1 MMNQNKEY
9 EDMPVKE
16 KKKKQEL
23 REAGMDVNG
32 EFSMDSLKKWF
43 RRAGGALSICAAA
56 VCLMAVLMMGK
67 NRKESLIM
75 EVNSDIMMEFT
86 MNRRGSVLSA
96 KGMMARSNEA
106 VSMTVFEG
114 KSLGIAVGKIFD
126 RLADNKKLREGG
138 DFPNN
143 SLGEDGGILIS
154 VRKSGAEV
162 KASPEKIVKELQ
174 KQTESELQK
183 KESRAT
189 VYVFESEEDT
199 KTREIA
205 EKYGITVTK
214 AEFLKHLFSENPG
227 ITIGK
232 QEELAGY
239 SSKRLIREINEQEY
253 QISLKPVVVKTT
265 FEKAS
270 EETTEETAAL
280 ETTEAVSEQKS
291 GALDTG
297 EERESTKND
306 GLSEMQR
313 RRKALEAGESV
324 DWVDQETNRELS
336 DPDEKDRHSSNS
348 RTSPTETAPQKTTEP
363 KTAEPGTAEPKTA
376 EPETAEP
383 GTTASETVPP
393 ETAPPTAPETAPP
406 TAPETTA
413 AVTETT
419 AASGMLTPETKTPA
433 YLRGPG
439 FEDPDNPKNQN

>member
-126 RLADNKKLREGG
+126 RLADN
-138 DFPNN
+138 N

-253 QISLKPVVVKTT
+253 QISLKPVVVKT
-265 FEKAS
+265 
-270 EETTEETAAL
+270 AL

-297 EERESTKND
+297 DERESTKND

-324 DWVDQETNRELS
+324 DWVDQETNREMG

-348 RTSPTETAPQKTTEP
+348 RTSPTETVPQKTTEP
-363 KTAEPGTAEPKTA
+363 KTAEPKTAEPKTT

-383 GTTASETVPP
+383 GTTASETVPL
-393 ETAPPTAPETAPP
+393 ETAPP

-419 AASGMLTPETKTPA
+419 AASGMLAPETKTPA

>member
-1 MMNQNKEY
+1 MMNQNEEH
-9 EDMPVKE
+9 EDILFEE
-16 KKKKQEL
+16 KKKQTDR
-23 REAGMDVNG
+23 REAGMGADG
-32 EFSMDSLKKWF
+32 EFSAESLKKWF
-43 RRAGGALSICAAA
+43 TRAGGALAACAAA
-56 VCLMAVLMMGK
+56 VCLMAVLMAGK
-67 NRKESLIM
+67 NQKESLIM
-75 EVNSDIMMEFT
+75 EVNSDILMEFT

-126 RLADNKKLREGG
+126 RLAD
-138 DFPNN
+138 NN

-324 DWVDQETNRELS
+324 DWVDQETNRELG

-348 RTSPTETAPQKTTEP
+348 RTSPTETVPPKTAEPKTTEP
-363 KTAEPGTAEPKTA
+363 KTEEPKTA

-383 GTTASETVPP
+383 GTTASETVP
-393 ETAPPTAPETAPP
+393 PETAPP

>member
-1 MMNQNKEY
+1 MNQNEEY
-9 EDMPVKE
+9 EDMPAEE
-16 KKKKQEL
+16 KKKKQEF

-43 RRAGGALSICAAA
+43 RRAGGALAVCAAA

-106 VSMTVFEG
+106 VSMTAFEG

-126 RLADNKKLREGG
+126 RLAD
-138 DFPNN
+138 NN

-270 EETTEETAAL
+270 EETTEESTLEETTAL
-280 ETTEAVSEQKS
+280 ETTEAASEQKS
-291 GALDTG
+291 ESSDAG
-297 EERESTKND
+297 EETESTKND

-324 DWVDQETNRELS
+324 DWVDQETSREQG

-348 RTSPTETAPQKTTEP
+348 WTSTPETVPPKTTEP
-363 KTAEPGTAEPKTA
+363 KTTEPKTTA
-376 EPETAEP
+376 PKTTEPETA
-383 GTTASETVPP
+383 AP
-393 ETAPPTAPETAPP
+393 ETALPETAPP

-439 FEDPDNPKNQN
+439 FEDPDNPRNQNQN

>member
-1 MMNQNKEY
+1 MNQNEEY
-9 EDMPVKE
+9 EDMPAEE
-16 KKKKQEL
+16 KKKKQEF

-43 RRAGGALSICAAA
+43 RRAGGALAVCAAA

-96 KGMMARSNEA
+96 KGMMDRSNEA
-106 VSMTVFEG
+106 VSMTAFEG

-126 RLADNKKLREGG
+126 KLAD
-138 DFPNN
+138 NN

-189 VYVFESEEDT
+189 VYVFESEEDA

-227 ITIGK
+227 ITKGK

-270 EETTEETAAL
+270 EETTEESIPEETAAL
-280 ETTEAVSEQKS
+280 ETTEAASEQES
-291 GALDTG
+291 GSLDVG
-297 EERESTKND
+297 EETESTKND

-324 DWVDQETNRELS
+324 DWVDQETSREQG

-348 RTSPTETAPQKTTEP
+348 WTSTPETAPPKTTEP
-363 KTAEPGTAEPKTA
+363 KTT
-376 EPETAEP
+376 EPETAL
-383 GTTASETVPP
+383 P
-393 ETAPPTAPETAPP
+393 ETAPPTAL
-406 TAPETTA
+406 ETTA

-439 FEDPDNPKNQN
+439 FEDPDNPRNQNQN

>member
-1 MMNQNKEY
+1 M
-9 EDMPVKE
+9 
-16 KKKKQEL
+16 
-23 REAGMDVNG
+23 
-32 EFSMDSLKKWF
+32 
-43 RRAGGALSICAAA
+43 
-56 VCLMAVLMMGK
+56 
-67 NRKESLIM
+67 
-75 EVNSDIMMEFT
+75 
-86 MNRRGSVLSA
+86 LSA

-126 RLADNKKLREGG
+126 RLAD
-138 DFPNN
+138 NN

-439 FEDPDNPKNQN
+439 FEEPDNPKNQN

>member
-1 MMNQNKEY
+1 MNQNEEY
-9 EDMPVKE
+9 EDMPVEE

-32 EFSMDSLKKWF
+32 EFSMDSMKKWF

-126 RLADNKKLREGG
+126 RLADN
-138 DFPNN
+138 N

-189 VYVFESEEDT
+189 VYVFEADEDADT
-199 KTREIA
+199 KKLVTE
-205 EKYGITVTK
+205 YGITVTK

-227 ITIGK
+227 ITKGK

-270 EETTEETAAL
+270 EETTEESTPEETAAL
-280 ETTEAVSEQKS
+280 ETTEAASEQKS

-297 EERESTKND
+297 EERKSTKND

-324 DWVDQETNRELS
+324 DWVDQETNRELG
-336 DPDEKDRHSSNS
+336 DPDEKDRHSSNY
-348 RTSPTETAPQKTTEP
+348 RTSPTETVPPKTTGPKTTEP
-363 KTAEPGTAEPKTA
+363 KTAEPK
-376 EPETAEP
+376 TAEP
-383 GTTASETVPP
+383 GTTASETVP
-393 ETAPPTAPETAPP
+393 PETAPP

>member
-1 MMNQNKEY
+1 MMNQNEEY
-9 EDMPVKE
+9 EDMPVEE
-16 KKKKQEL
+16 KKKKQEI

-43 RRAGGALSICAAA
+43 RRAGGALAVCAAA
-56 VCLMAVLMMGK
+56 VCLMAVLMTGK
-67 NRKESLIM
+67 NRKESLIL

-96 KGMMARSNEA
+96 KGMMARSNES
-106 VSMTVFEG
+106 VSMTAFEG

-126 RLADNKKLREGG
+126 RLAD
-138 DFPNN
+138 NN

-174 KQTESELQK
+174 KQTKSELQK
-183 KESRAT
+183 KESKAT
-189 VYVFESEEDT
+189 VYVFESEEDAE
-199 KTREIA
+199 TREIA

-227 ITIGK
+227 ITKGK

-253 QISLKPVVVKTT
+253 QLSLKPVVVKTT

-270 EETTEETAAL
+270 EETTEESTPEETTAL
-280 ETTEAVSEQKS
+280 ETTEAASEQKS
-291 GALDTG
+291 ESSDAN

-324 DWVDQETNRELS
+324 DWVDQETSREQG

-348 RTSPTETAPQKTTEP
+348 WTSPTETAPLK
-363 KTAEPGTAEPKTA
+363 TAEPKTA
-376 EPETAEP
+376 EPGIA
-383 GTTASETVPP
+383 ASETVP
-393 ETAPPTAPETAPP
+393 PETAPP

-439 FEDPDNPKNQN
+439 FEDPDNPRNQN

>member
-1 MMNQNKEY
+1 MMNQNEEY
-9 EDMPVKE
+9 EDMPVEE
-16 KKKKQEL
+16 KKKKQEF

-43 RRAGGALSICAAA
+43 RRAGGALAVCAAA

-106 VSMTVFEG
+106 VSMTAFEG

-126 RLADNKKLREGG
+126 KLAD
-138 DFPNN
+138 NN

-189 VYVFESEEDT
+189 VYVFESEEDA

-227 ITIGK
+227 ITKGK

-270 EETTEETAAL
+270 EETTEESIPEETAAL
-280 ETTEAVSEQKS
+280 ETTEAASEQES
-291 GALDTG
+291 GSLDVG
-297 EERESTKND
+297 EETESTKND

-324 DWVDQETNRELS
+324 DWVDQETSREQG

-348 RTSPTETAPQKTTEP
+348 WTSMPETAPPKTTELKTTEP
-363 KTAEPGTAEPKTA
+363 KTTEPKTT
-376 EPETAEP
+376 EPETA
-383 GTTASETVPP
+383 AP
-393 ETAPPTAPETAPP
+393 ETALPETAPP

-439 FEDPDNPKNQN
+439 FEDPDNPRNQNQN

>member
-1 MMNQNKEY
+1 
-9 EDMPVKE
+9 
-16 KKKKQEL
+16 
-23 REAGMDVNG
+23 
-32 EFSMDSLKKWF
+32 
-43 RRAGGALSICAAA
+43 
-56 VCLMAVLMMGK
+56 
-67 NRKESLIM
+67 
-75 EVNSDIMMEFT
+75 
-86 MNRRGSVLSA
+86 
-96 KGMMARSNEA
+96 
-106 VSMTVFEG
+106 MTVFEG

-126 RLADNKKLREGG
+126 RLAD
-138 DFPNN
+138 NN

-270 EETTEETAAL
+270 EETTEESTPE
-280 ETTEAVSEQKS
+280 ETQISQPS
-291 GALDTG
+291 PSSWI
-297 EERESTKND
+297 STI
-306 GLSEMQR
+306 LSRYPAEH
-313 RRKALEAGESV
+313 GIFF
-324 DWVDQETNRELS
+324 
-336 DPDEKDRHSSNS
+336 S
-348 RTSPTETAPQKTTEP
+348 RSATSYSPQKCIGKICFTSTSFTKSSIP
-363 KTAEPGTAEPKTA
+363 K
-376 EPETAEP
+376 
-383 GTTASETVPP
+383 
-393 ETAPPTAPETAPP
+393 
-406 TAPETTA
+406 
-413 AVTETT
+413 
-419 AASGMLTPETKTPA
+419 
-433 YLRGPG
+433 
-439 FEDPDNPKNQN
+439 

>member
-126 RLADNKKLREGG
+126 RLADN
-138 DFPNN
+138 N

-174 KQTESELQK
+174 KQIG
-183 KESRAT
+183 RAH
-189 VYVFESEEDT
+189 V
-199 KTREIA
+199 
-205 EKYGITVTK
+205 
-214 AEFLKHLFSENPG
+214 
-227 ITIGK
+227 
-232 QEELAGY
+232 
-239 SSKRLIREINEQEY
+239 
-253 QISLKPVVVKTT
+253 
-265 FEKAS
+265 
-270 EETTEETAAL
+270 
-280 ETTEAVSEQKS
+280 
-291 GALDTG
+291 
-297 EERESTKND
+297 
-306 GLSEMQR
+306 
-313 RRKALEAGESV
+313 
-324 DWVDQETNRELS
+324 
-336 DPDEKDRHSSNS
+336 
-348 RTSPTETAPQKTTEP
+348 
-363 KTAEPGTAEPKTA
+363 
-376 EPETAEP
+376 
-383 GTTASETVPP
+383 
-393 ETAPPTAPETAPP
+393 
-406 TAPETTA
+406 
-413 AVTETT
+413 
-419 AASGMLTPETKTPA
+419 
-433 YLRGPG
+433 
-439 FEDPDNPKNQN
+439 

>member
-1 MMNQNKEY
+1 MMNQNEEY
-9 EDMPVKE
+9 EDMPAEE
-16 KKKKQEL
+16 KKKKQEF

-43 RRAGGALSICAAA
+43 RRAGGALAVCAAA

-96 KGMMARSNEA
+96 KGMMDRSNEA
-106 VSMTVFEG
+106 VSMTAFEG

-126 RLADNKKLREGG
+126 RLAD
-138 DFPNN
+138 NN

-174 KQTESELQK
+174 KQTKSELQK
-183 KESRAT
+183 KESKAT
-189 VYVFESEEDT
+189 VYVFELEEDAE
-199 KTREIA
+199 TREIA

-227 ITIGK
+227 ITKGK

-270 EETTEETAAL
+270 EETTEESVPEETAAL
-280 ETTEAVSEQKS
+280 ETTEAASEQES
-291 GALDTG
+291 GSLDVG
-297 EERESTKND
+297 EETESTKND

-324 DWVDQETNRELS
+324 DWVDQETSREQG

-348 RTSPTETAPQKTTEP
+348 WTSTPETAPPKTTEP
-363 KTAEPGTAEPKTA
+363 KTT
-376 EPETAEP
+376 EPETAL
-383 GTTASETVPP
+383 P
-393 ETAPPTAPETAPP
+393 ETAPPTAL
-406 TAPETTA
+406 ETTS

-439 FEDPDNPKNQN
+439 FEDPDNPRNQN

>member
-43 RRAGGALSICAAA
+43 RRAGGVLSICAAA

-126 RLADNKKLREGG
+126 RLAD
-138 DFPNN
+138 NN

-270 EETTEETAAL
+270 EETTEESTPEETAAL

-324 DWVDQETNRELS
+324 DWVDQETNRELG

-348 RTSPTETAPQKTTEP
+348 RTSPTETVPQKTAEPKTTEP
-363 KTAEPGTAEPKTA
+363 KTEEPKTA

-383 GTTASETVPP
+383 GTTASETVP
-393 ETAPPTAPETAPP
+393 PETAPP

>member
-1 MMNQNKEY
+1 MMNQNEEY
-9 EDMPVKE
+9 EDMPVEE
-16 KKKKQEL
+16 KKKKQEI

-43 RRAGGALSICAAA
+43 RRAGGALAVCAAA
-56 VCLMAVLMMGK
+56 VCLMAVLMTGK
-67 NRKESLIM
+67 NRKESLIL

-96 KGMMARSNEA
+96 KGMMARSNES
-106 VSMTVFEG
+106 VSMTAFEG

-126 RLADNKKLREGG
+126 RLAD
-138 DFPNN
+138 NN

-174 KQTESELQK
+174 KQTKSELQK
-183 KESRAT
+183 KESKAT
-189 VYVFESEEDT
+189 VYVFESEEDAE
-199 KTREIA
+199 TREIA

-227 ITIGK
+227 ITKGK

-253 QISLKPVVVKTT
+253 QLSLKPVVVKTT

-270 EETTEETAAL
+270 EETTEESTPEETTAL
-280 ETTEAVSEQKS
+280 ETTEAASEQKS
-291 GALDTG
+291 ESSDAN

-324 DWVDQETNRELS
+324 DWVDQETSREQG

-348 RTSPTETAPQKTTEP
+348 WTSPTETAPLK
-363 KTAEPGTAEPKTA
+363 TAEPKTA
-376 EPETAEP
+376 EPKTAEP
-383 GTTASETVPP
+383 GIAASETVP
-393 ETAPPTAPETAPP
+393 PETAPP

-439 FEDPDNPKNQN
+439 FEDPDNPRNQN

>member
-1 MMNQNKEY
+1 MMNQNEEY
-9 EDMPVKE
+9 EDMPVEE

-126 RLADNKKLREGG
+126 RLADN
-138 DFPNN
+138 N

-227 ITIGK
+227 IAIGK

-270 EETTEETAAL
+270 EETTEESTPEETAAL

-306 GLSEMQR
+306 GLSEM
-313 RRKALEAGESV
+313 
-324 DWVDQETNRELS
+324 
-336 DPDEKDRHSSNS
+336 
-348 RTSPTETAPQKTTEP
+348 
-363 KTAEPGTAEPKTA
+363 
-376 EPETAEP
+376 
-383 GTTASETVPP
+383 
-393 ETAPPTAPETAPP
+393 
-406 TAPETTA
+406 
-413 AVTETT
+413 
-419 AASGMLTPETKTPA
+419 
-433 YLRGPG
+433 
-439 FEDPDNPKNQN
+439 